1 MAIDSGPADDID
13 IRVRPMQPGQ
23 ELRSEHAVVVATI
36 WREADDT
43 VRARLEHV
51 ASGTTSYLQGNAS
64 LLALGKELGLSASP
78 FPPAE

>member
-1 MAIDSGPADDID
+1 MAIDNGPADEID
-13 IRVRPMQPGQ
+13 IRVRALQPGR

-36 WREADDT
+36 WCEAGDT

-51 ASGTTSYLQGNAS
+51 PTGTTSYVQGNAS
-64 LLALGKELGLSASP
+64 LLAFGKELGLSASP